1 MSNQEA
7 LWNEAE
13 AFISV
18 CYEELNKS
26 NEEKAAR
33 LHEIKKEIESE
44 GSYTHTLEELA
55 HGRKW
60 HGATVTAALA
70 VCFGRPCKC
79 MTAGM

>member
-33 LHEIKKEIESE
+33 LHEIKKKLSLKEFIRI
-44 GSYTHTLEELA
+44 H
-55 HGRKW
+55 
-60 HGATVTAALA
+60 
-70 VCFGRPCKC
+70 
-79 MTAGM
+79 